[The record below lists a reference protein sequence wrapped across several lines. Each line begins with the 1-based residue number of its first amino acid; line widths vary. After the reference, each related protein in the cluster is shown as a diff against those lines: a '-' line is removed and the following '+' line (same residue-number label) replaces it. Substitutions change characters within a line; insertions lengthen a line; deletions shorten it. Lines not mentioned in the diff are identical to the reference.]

1 MGLIDKWQEPSTE
14 ELNKLLKHRMD
25 GGVIAIRIG
34 NLFRILT
41 PIWPLEMAKIDLMMF
56 NVLKLNDMWKKY
68 ILTSLKITASA
79 LVQTW
84 WAFETLLNDFA
95 GIIYDQR
102 KSKISQI
109 EALFL
114 EEKNVFLNKKGDIE
128 EREFY
133 QPIESR
139 IQFIY
144 NFLTNDN
151 IDRSSKDWNNIIKL
165 KNARDAYVHRIGK
178 GETNFSQIVNIDL
191 IPKGFKS
198 VQKIISNIFKKTPE
212 FAERFV
218 YKFLSFW
225 SCENELPFLWDARCG
240 NSVYLGLTDVK
251 VESIIGLYAS
261 NPRSFSVDDYNDLI
275 VKGK

>member
-1 MGLIDKWQEPSTE
+1 MALIDKWQDPTIE
-14 ELNKLLKHRMD
+14 ELNKFLKHKMD
-25 GGVIAIRIG
+25 GGVIAVRIG
-34 NLFRILT
+34 NLFKILT
-41 PIWPLEMAKIDLMMF
+41 PIWPLEMAKIDLLMF
-56 NVLKLNDMWKKY
+56 NALKLNDMWKKY

-79 LVQTW
+79 LVQIW

-102 KSKISQI
+102 KSNMSQI

-114 EEKNVFLNKKGDIE
+114 EEKNISLNKKGEIE
-128 EREFY
+128 ERAMY

-144 NFLTNDN
+144 NFLTNEN

-165 KNARDAYVHRIGK
+165 KNARAAYVHRIGK
-178 GETNFSQIVNIDL
+178 EETKFSQIVNLDL
-191 IPKGFKS
+191 IPDGFKS
-198 VQKIISNIFKKTPE
+198 VQKIISDIFKKTPE

-240 NSVYLGLTDVK
+240 NSIYLGLTNVK
-251 VESIIGLYAS
+251 PESIIELYAS
-261 NPRSFSVDDYNDLI
+261 NPRSFSVQDYKDLI
-275 VKGK
+275 DKKK